1 VNIFNKLKTK
11 RNDKIAYYKF
21 PAKSFTSERIA
32 NLCLQ
37 TKIDSFFIEVY
48 GLPKN
53 DIADIKTNLFGD
65 GIDVAMNL
73 KKQEERLV
81 VSISVIKMQSFLKYI
96 TGFDFDEILIWD
108 RYTTIDQFL
117 QNGQNLSNTKNDESK
132 FFLDYNK
139 YENGYAELYLAPVVD
154 SQDIQKIL
162 SEVK

>member
-1 VNIFNKLKTK
+1 MNIFNKLKTK

-53 DIADIKTNLFGD
+53 DIADIKTN
-65 GIDVAMNL
+65 
-73 KKQEERLV
+73 QEERLV

-96 TGFDFDEILIWD
+96 IGFDFDEILIWD